1 MAHTDATHPSVP
13 RPYAPDRAHLHR
25 ERRRQRRVDR
35 HAMRAYLAH
44 TDPRD
49 PDPRTP
55 DLILPRWR
63 WDPYT
68 LPSW

>member
-1 MAHTDATHPSVP
+1 
-13 RPYAPDRAHLHR
+13 
-25 ERRRQRRVDR
+25 
-35 HAMRAYLAH
+35 MRAYLAH